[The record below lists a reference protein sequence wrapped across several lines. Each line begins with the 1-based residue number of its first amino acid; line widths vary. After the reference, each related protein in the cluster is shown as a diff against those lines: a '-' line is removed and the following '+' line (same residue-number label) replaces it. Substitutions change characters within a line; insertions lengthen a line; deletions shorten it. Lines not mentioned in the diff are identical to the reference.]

1 VWTEKYRPR
10 RLAEVVGQDE
20 AVRELRSYLAGRDPP
35 NLLFH
40 GPPGTGKTSTA
51 IAFARDL
58 LGDWFD
64 EDFLEVNASDD
75 RSLTALRSKVLAFAK
90 LRPWNGLKVVFMDEA
105 DGLAPDAQDALRR
118 PMEMYHG
125 TTRWVFAANTADL
138 SAALVS
144 RCRTLRFGPVPPAE
158 VARALRRVASAEEIP
173 GAEAL
178 IARIAESCDGDVRR
192 AMQDFRG
199 SLEVSG

>member
-1 VWTEKYRPR
+1 MWTETYRPR
-10 RLAEVVGQDE
+10 TLEEVVGQDE
-20 AVRELRSYLAGRDPP
+20 AVRELRSYVAARDPP
-35 NLLFH
+35 NLLFV

-51 IAFARDL
+51 LAFARDL
-58 LGDWFD
+58 LGEWFT

-75 RSLTALRSKVLAFAK
+75 RSLTALRSKVLSFAK

-118 PMEMYHG
+118 PMEVYHG

-138 SAALVS
+138 SPALIS
-144 RCRTLRFGPVPPAE
+144 RCRTLTFRPVPPAA
-158 VARALRRVASAEEIP
+158 VALALRRVAAAEEIR
-173 GAEAL
+173 GAEGV
-178 IARIAESCDGDVRR
+178 IARIAEGCGGDVRR